1 VAANAPWS
9 GRLAGMDLDAEL
21 TINAYLDEW
30 LSLMRTRVRRSTC
43 ATYQRMLDAYIRP
56 HIGSLPL
63 AELTTRRL
71 DRLYVELLTGGGR
84 GGRHLAQRTV
94 AHTHAVLHKALA
106 DAVALELVPS
116 NVASRAHVPKYDPDT
131 PIAPSKLLYWDEDET
146 RRFLAATSQDLLHG
160 MWRVALGTG
169 MRRGE
174 LLGLR
179 WEDVDLVHDQLR
191 VTSSLTEVDGIWQ
204 LGHPKSGRSRTLY
217 LDASTAAAL
226 QREPRDRD
234 TSGHDLVF
242 TRSDGSPWSPS
253 QVTDRWRD
261 QWPRLARAGVP
272 KIRLHATRHVHA
284 TLLLARGVP
293 IKVVS
298 ERLGHTTIAMTMDIY
313 AHVLPA
319 MDRNAAEAI
328 GLALGEAMS

>member
-1 VAANAPWS
+1 
-9 GRLAGMDLDAEL
+9 MDIDAEL

-43 ATYQRMLDAYIRP
+43 ATYHRMLDAYIRP
-56 HIGSLPL
+56 HVGLVPL
-63 AELTTRRL
+63 ADLTARHL
-71 DRLYVELLTGGGR
+71 DRLYVELLTAGGR
-84 GGRHLAQRTV
+84 GGRRLAQQTV

-116 NVASRAHVPKYDPDT
+116 NVASRAHVPKHDPDAPIT
-131 PIAPSKLLYWDEDET
+131 PSRLIYWDEDET
-146 RRFLAATSQDLLHG
+146 RRFLAATSQDPLYG

-169 MRRGE
+169 LRRGE

-179 WEDVDLVHDQLR
+179 WQDVDLVDRQLR
-191 VTSSLTEVDGIWQ
+191 VTSSLTEVNGILQ
-204 LGHPKSGRSRTLY
+204 LGHPKTGRSRTLY

-226 QREPRDRD
+226 EHEPRDRD
-234 TSGHDLVF
+234 TNGHDLVF
-242 TRSDGSPWSPS
+242 TRPDGTPWPPS
-253 QVTDRWRD
+253 QITDRWRG
-261 QWPRLARAGVP
+261 QWPRLAHVGIP

-328 GLALGEAMS
+328 GLALDEAMSAGTDADGQC

>member
-1 VAANAPWS
+1 
-9 GRLAGMDLDAEL
+9 MDMDTGL
-21 TINAYLDEW
+21 TIDAYLDEW
-30 LSLMRTRVRRSTC
+30 LLLVRTRVRRSTC
-43 ATYQRMLDAYIRP
+43 ATYHRMLDAYIRP

-63 AELTTRRL
+63 AELTARHL

-84 GGRHLAQRTV
+84 RGQRLAQRTV

-106 DAVALELVPS
+106 DAVASELVPT
-116 NVASRAHVPKYDPDT
+116 NVANRAHVPKHDPEAPIT
-131 PIAPSKLLYWDEDET
+131 PRRLSYWDEDET
-146 RRFLAATSQDLLHG
+146 RRFLAATAQDLLHG
-160 MWRVALGTG
+160 IWRVALGTG

-179 WEDVDLVHDQLR
+179 WEDVDLANRQLR
-191 VTSSLTEVDGIWQ
+191 VATSLTEVDGILQ
-204 LGHPKSGRSRTLY
+204 LGHPKTGRSRTLY
-217 LDASTAAAL
+217 LDPSTAAAL
-226 QREPRDRD
+226 EREPRGRD

-242 TRSDGSPWSPS
+242 TRPDGSPWPPR
-253 QVTDRWRD
+253 QVSDRWRG
-261 QWPRLARAGVP
+261 QWPRLARADVP

-298 ERLGHTTIAMTMDIY
+298 ERLGHSTIAMTMDIY

-319 MDRNAAEAI
+319 MDRKAAEAI
-328 GLALGEAMS
+328 GEALGEALA

>member
-1 VAANAPWS
+1 MAGDPVITSAGRSPSTAKGENVTATPPWP
-9 GRLAGMDLDAEL
+9 GTLAGMDPDTEL

-30 LSLMRTRVRRSTC
+30 LLLTRTRVRRSTC

-56 HIGSLPL
+56 HIGSLLL
-63 AELTTRRL
+63 AELTVRHL

-84 GGRHLAQRTV
+84 GGRRLAQRTV

-106 DAVALELVPS
+106 DGVALELVAT
-116 NVASRAHVPKYDPDT
+116 NVASRAHVPKHDPDA
-131 PIAPSKLLYWDEDET
+131 PAAPSRLVCWDEEET
-146 RRFLAATSQDLLHG
+146 RQFLAATSEDVLHG

-179 WEDVDLVHDQLR
+179 WEDVDLVDHQLR
-191 VTSSLTEVDGIWQ
+191 VTSSLTAVDGVMH
-204 LGHPKSGRSRTLY
+204 LDRPKTGRSRTLH
-217 LDASTAAAL
+217 LDPSTAAAL
-226 QREPRDRD
+226 GREPCDRD

-242 TRSDGSPWSPS
+242 TRSDGTPWPPS
-253 QVTDRWRD
+253 QITDRWRG
-261 QWPRLARAGVP
+261 QWPRLAHVEIP

-293 IKVVS
+293 S
-298 ERLGHTTIAMTMDIY
+298 RSS
-313 AHVLPA
+313 
-319 MDRNAAEAI
+319 RNASDTPR
-328 GLALGEAMS
+328 LR

>member
-1 VAANAPWS
+1 MNT
-9 GRLAGMDLDAEL
+9 DAEL
-21 TINAYLDEW
+21 TIDAYLDEW
-30 LSLMRTRVRRSTC
+30 LLLMRTRARRSTC
-43 ATYQRMLDAYIRP
+43 ATYHRMLDAYIRP

-63 AELTTRRL
+63 AELTARHL

-106 DAVALELVPS
+106 DGVALELVPT
-116 NVASRAHVPKYDPDT
+116 NVATRAHVPKHDPDA
-131 PIAPSKLLYWDEDET
+131 PIAPSRLTYWDEDET
-146 RRFLAATSQDLLHG
+146 RRFLAETSEHPLHG
-160 MWRVALGTG
+160 IWRVALGTG

-179 WEDVDLVHDQLR
+179 WEDVDPVDHQLR
-191 VTSSLTEVDGIWQ
+191 VSSSLTEVDGILQ
-204 LGHPKSGRSRTLY
+204 LGQPKTGRSRTLY
-217 LDASTAAAL
+217 LDPSTAAAL
-226 QREPRDRD
+226 EREPRDRD
-234 TSGHDLVF
+234 ASGHDLVF
-242 TRSDGSPWSPS
+242 TRLDGTPWPPS
-253 QVTDRWRD
+253 QISDRWRR

-328 GLALGEAMS
+328 GLALGEAMPTRTDDDRHD